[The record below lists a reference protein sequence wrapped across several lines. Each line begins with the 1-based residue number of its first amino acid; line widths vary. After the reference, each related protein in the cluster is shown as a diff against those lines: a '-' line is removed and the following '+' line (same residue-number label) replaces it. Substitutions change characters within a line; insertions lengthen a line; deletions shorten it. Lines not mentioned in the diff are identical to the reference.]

1 MNSTL
6 TVRIDDNIK
15 KEFTNIVKALG
26 LDPPT
31 VVRMLI
37 HQTVSQKA
45 VPLSLALPNKESD
58 DTMQFLD
65 NVRTDWGEW

>member
-6 TVRIDDNIK
+6 TVRIDDQIK
-15 KEFTNIVKALG
+15 QEFSDIVTALG

-45 VPLSLALPNKESD
+45 VPLSLALPREDTNT
-58 DTMQFLD
+58 TMQFLD
-65 NVRTDWGEW
+65 NVRADWGEW